1 MCYTN
6 PINYERYFM
15 RNSNV
20 LILLTSSLLLLTA
33 CGEEANSN
41 NDESIKNPVN
51 NYLDSRVSATDLA
64 KNSVKESNQRTH
76 KQDANI
82 DALLGK

>member
-1 MCYTN
+1 
-6 PINYERYFM
+6 M
-15 RNSNV
+15 RHSNV
-20 LILLTSSLLLLTA
+20 PILFTSSLLLLTA

-41 NDESIKNPVN
+41 NVESIKNPVN
-51 NYLDSRVSATDLA
+51 TYLDSRVSTMDLA

-76 KQDANI
+76 KLDANI